1 MADGKVVIDVV
12 LSDGSVVKGVADIGK
27 AFGKIPEQTAPAEKS
42 TSGFLDS
49 VKRIATGV
57 GAVQLVGKAISTIT
71 GQVGN
76 AVKRFDTLNNSQRVF
91 SNMGF
96 TANATSAMMKQLN
109 KDISGLPTSLD
120 GAVTGVQMFAS
131 SIGDVEQSG
140 RVFAA
145 VNDAILGFG
154 GSTADV
160 QNAVMQMSQAFANGK
175 VDGQTWISMMNS
187 NMGPALGAIAK
198 QMGLTTGQLQD
209 GLSSGKISVQQ
220 FQQALIDL
228 DKNGGGGLKSLHEIA
243 LGSTQGI
250 GTAFQ
255 NMRTGIV
262 RGLTNVLGSLDKLAT
277 AVTGNSIAQMIQ
289 QSGQRAEGALNAL
302 AAGITQATPA
312 IQNFFKFIADH
323 EGILKSLAVGL
334 LAGTVA
340 FKGIGLAMSG
350 VSPALLALKNFMAV
364 TKTLG
369 AIATGSKAASSA
381 LTFMAQDSKIASVAL
396 KALNAVM
403 SLNPWAVAIA
413 AIVAV
418 AAGLTYFFTK
428 TEAGRAAWARI
439 TAEFQKVLPVLSAVK
454 NWFSQLADSIGQF
467 ISSGLQRLG
476 PLLSAVG
483 TWFRQLGTA
492 IAGLMSAGIQR
503 LGSVFGSISE
513 AASNVGERFLGVSG
527 GIKAIIGAGLGK
539 VAELFS
545 SLGGKFGAIGTVA
558 GLVASALSKVG
569 LAALGITGPWGMLAS
584 LVTSFLISWAKTGEL
599 NASGITQ
606 VFDNLSSTITDVADG
621 ISTYLPQFIE
631 VGTKVITGLING
643 ITAAIPGIV
652 NSMTTVIT
660 SITGALTTALPQLTV
675 AGTQILTG
683 LIGAITLALPQLI
696 TAATTIVTS
705 LLQAIL
711 SALPLLINAGLQIM
725 MGIVQALITA
735 LPILIQA
742 AIQIMTALM
751 NGLIIALPLLIQAA
765 IQIMMALVNGLITA
779 LPQLLTAAVQIIMAL
794 VNGLITM
801 LPMLIQAAIQIIM
814 ALVNGL
820 IAALPQIIN
829 AGIQI
834 LMALIAGIIQILPQL
849 IAAALQIIMA
859 LFGALIDNLPK
870 IIDAGIQLLMALIN
884 GLIQIIPQLI
894 AAAFQIIGALFGA
907 LIENAPKILSAGVQ
921 LIKALIS
928 GLIQLI
934 GEVIGA
940 AGKIG
945 KSIFNKIKEID
956 LLEVGKNIIKGLING
971 IGSMIGAVG
980 KVIGDIAG
988 KITGGIKGLLGIH
1001 SPSKV
1006 MAKIGDFVGQ
1016 GLVNGMD
1023 STLSAVEKAS
1033 SKLANAVTFEPDAF
1047 QMPDT
1052 LAALTSGRIGVNQ
1065 TLAMAGVGVPTSQ
1078 TVNNINNVTNNGDS
1092 DAALG
1097 LLQQIA
1103 DKSTVIDG
1111 SSIARGLAPF
1121 SSNQQAIRTVMA
1133 ERGAAVDTSL

>member
-27 AFGKIPEQTAPAEKS
+27 AFGSIPGQTAPAEKS

-262 RGLTNVLGSLDKLAT
+262 RGLTNVLGSLDKLAI

-302 AAGITQATPA
+302 AAGITKATPA
-312 IQNFFKFIADH
+312 IQSFFKFIADH
-323 EGILKSLAVGL
+323 QEILKTLSVSIAAAVTA
-334 LAGTVA
+334 LAGLKMANSVA
-340 FKGIGLAMSG
+340 SGFGFMIGSFSQAGGAANIFLF
-350 VSPALLALKNFMAV
+350 ALKNVTAEAGPVKGLTMAL
-364 TKTLG
+364 KTLG
-369 AIATGSKAASSA
+369 INPFALLIAG
-381 LTFMAQDSKIASVAL
+381 
-396 KALNAVM
+396 
-403 SLNPWAVAIA
+403 IA
-413 AIVAV
+413 AVV
-418 AAGLTYFFTK
+418 AGLTYFFTR
-428 TEAGRAAWARI
+428 TETGRAAWARI
-439 TAEFQKVLPVLSAVK
+439 TSEFQKVLPVLAAVK

-503 LGSVFGSISE
+503 LGAIFGSIGD

-606 VFDNLSSTITDVADG
+606 VFDNLSSTITNVANG
-621 ISTYLPQFIE
+621 ISTYLPQFVE

-652 NSMTTVIT
+652 SSMTTVIT

-683 LIGAITLALPQLI
+683 LIGAITQALPQLI

-711 SALPLLINAGLQIM
+711 SALPLLIGAGLQIM

-779 LPQLLTAAVQIIMAL
+779 LPQLLTAALQIIMAL

-834 LMALIAGIIQILPQL
+834 LMALITGIIQILPQL

-928 GLIQLI
+928 GLVQLI

-1033 SKLANAVTFEPDAF
+1033 SKLASAATFEPDAF

-1078 TVNNINNVTNNGDS
+1078 TVNHINSVINNGDS

-1111 SSIARGLAPF
+1111 SSVARGLAPF